1 MTRNQLTTSE
11 RVELAAY
18 RELFAEI
25 NRVTHHLND
34 GDLEQRWNTTPNA
47 ATLPNA
53 DTLRAQFNHFL
64 DMVDVY
70 LRESDGAL
78 AAAMSNRFERRF
90 LHTGMRGAFA
100 RQATRVDTTT
110 RELADAHTQLTAS
123 THARTALAAHFE
135 QEVLTHAENLS
146 TVANEL
152 QTVSSHLSQDTR
164 DVAERIGATAAQAD
178 NLTQHS
184 EAMRDINSLIQQ
196 IAKQTR
202 LLALNATIESKRVG
216 EQGAGFAVVADEIR
230 KLADQTSEASHGIE
244 ERLTESREQITSV
257 AGALTDLDATIDR
270 IDTDARQLE
279 HKVAGADTS
288 LMSST
293 HTLNAEVR
301 RFLTE
306 LE

>member
-184 EAMRDINSLIQQ
+184 EAMRDINSPSNKSQNKHDYSPSTPPLNPNVWENKAQGSLLWLTKSVNSRT
-196 IAKQTR
+196 KQ
-202 LLALNATIESKRVG
+202 
-216 EQGAGFAVVADEIR
+216 
-230 KLADQTSEASHGIE
+230 
-244 ERLTESREQITSV
+244 
-257 AGALTDLDATIDR
+257 
-270 IDTDARQLE
+270 
-279 HKVAGADTS
+279 
-288 LMSST
+288 
-293 HTLNAEVR
+293 VR
-301 RFLTE
+301 RPTVSRNASLNHANKSHP
-306 LE
+306 LPGH